1 MTHNGI
7 YRKFEQLFPNMADR
21 TTDKWYPE
29 GKHSI
34 RIDPG
39 RSIRKLLFTYY
50 DDKEWK
56 LESYYHFM
64 NRKEK

>member
-1 MTHNGI
+1 MTYNGI
-7 YRKFEQLFPNMADR
+7 YRKFEQLFPNMANR
-21 TTDKWYPE
+21 ITDKWYPE

-39 RSIRKLLFTYY
+39 YHARKLLFTYY
-50 DDKEWK
+50 SDREWK